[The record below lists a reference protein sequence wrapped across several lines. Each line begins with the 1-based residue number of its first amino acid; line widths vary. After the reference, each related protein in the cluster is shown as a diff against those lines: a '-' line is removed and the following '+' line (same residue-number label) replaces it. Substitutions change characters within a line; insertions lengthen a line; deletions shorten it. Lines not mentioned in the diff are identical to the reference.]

1 MTEGAAVRAVDE
13 RAFAE
18 FVRARTRPL
27 LRTAHLLVGDR
38 HRAEDLLQTAFERL
52 ARRWTRLEG
61 DPEAYLR
68 RTLVNLSTD
77 RWRRAGRR
85 PREVALDLDRI
96 GEGEALEQVEAR
108 HDLVR
113 ALDRLTA
120 KQRAVLVLRYF
131 EDLSEKDVAAAL
143 DCSVGNVKST
153 TARALARLR
162 QEAQLDHPQPISPR
176 SER

>member
-1 MTEGAAVRAVDE
+1 VRTADDA
-13 RAFAE
+13 AFAA
-18 FVRARTRPL
+18 FVQARSTPL
-27 LRTAHLLVGDR
+27 LRTAHLLTGDR

-52 ARRWTRLEG
+52 AKRWSRLDG

-68 RTLVNLSTD
+68 RTLVNLATD
-77 RWRRAGRR
+77 RWRLSSRR
-85 PREVALDLDRI
+85 VHEVRLETDSGAPSP
-96 GEGEALEQVEAR
+96 AMEQVESR

-113 ALDRLTA
+113 ALGQLTS

-143 DCSVGNVKST
+143 ETSVGNVKST

-162 QEAQLDHPQPISPR
+162 DLAELGDTEPVPPPPPR
-176 SER
+176 RSR